1 MALVFLLHVALACAC
16 SSKNGFYRSSK
27 KWFFLGYKARGPTAS
42 PVLRA
47 MDTPTALPHLDFIPG
62 LSDEH
67 LTGMSLC
74 CDRQVGFNE
83 AEVVLVHKECFVGL
97 RRMLRDLATSSFAAR
112 QDAAKVQQDLDSA
125 LVDFN
130 VKKAD
135 SSRLLEILIEDR
147 GEREDFLMSEIR
159 GMRKKVHKQAD
170 SLRSAMLR
178 ENSLMESLSRF
189 RLESE
194 HCREKLYLLQRV
206 GAGGLPDDAEKQL
219 ALASENGS
227 LKLQLEEQRRRVK
240 GLLAERCRFKS
251 EADVHRKRY
260 AEKFD
265 SIVAKNHQDDKAL
278 CAMNA
283 EARAMEEELKTA
295 RTGLWQLRNM
305 ESMLEAERREK
316 EELLCEI
323 EFLKAEK
330 SAFFKIALDMY
341 QAFSYKDAVGV
352 QKAMAHFKENSD
364 VVISVGGV

>member
-1 MALVFLLHVALACAC
+1 
-16 SSKNGFYRSSK
+16 
-27 KWFFLGYKARGPTAS
+27 
-42 PVLRA
+42 
-47 MDTPTALPHLDFIPG
+47 
-62 LSDEH
+62 
-67 LTGMSLC
+67 
-74 CDRQVGFNE
+74 
-83 AEVVLVHKECFVGL
+83 
-97 RRMLRDLATSSFAAR
+97 MLRDLATSSFAAR
-112 QDAAKVQQDLDSA
+112 QDAAKVQQDLDTA